1 MAGFQFVSP
10 DIAVDIG
17 TDNTRVYVKD
27 KGIVVNEPSV
37 VITRGEGPRNIV
49 AVGDSAEE
57 MIGRAGGNIRIIHP
71 LRDGVIVDYEMAQ
84 IMIHYFVSKA
94 IGTRRFVRPRVVVTM
109 PGDVSKVERRAVINT
124 MEKIGARQI
133 FVVEQ
138 AFAAAL
144 GTGLPVYALL
154 WISAVARPRLRW
166 FRWAALCCPT
176 RFASQATK
184 LTKPSRAF

>member
-84 IMIHYFVSKA
+84 IMIHYFAVSY
-94 IGTRRFVRPRVVVTM
+94 THLT
-109 PGDVSKVERRAVINT
+109 
-124 MEKIGARQI
+124 
-133 FVVEQ
+133 
-138 AFAAAL
+138 
-144 GTGLPVYALL
+144 LPTNSLV
-154 WISAVARPRLRW
+154 
-166 FRWAALCCPT
+166 
-176 RFASQATK
+176 
-184 LTKPSRAF
+184 